1 MINQKPIEGGA
12 VFGRFLTLA
21 EQRTLLGLL
30 KQQSDPMAK
39 RDGAV
44 IRLLIGSGLRIGEC
58 LAISTGDAADALQ
71 SNYLFIPKANRK
83 SEACDLSVF
92 LTRSVRAALHDLL
105 ILREGAGVD
114 EALIVSRK
122 SQGKPMTVR
131 AFEMR
136 VAHWARRAGLPDG
149 VSPHWFRHTHAKNII
164 RDSEAADPLRIA
176 QLALGH
182 TSRRT
187 TEIYT
192 RPDREEM
199 AEALCRVDG
208 KVNGKG
214 RVRMADLRKMHDG
227 RVGA

>member
-30 KQQSDPMAK
+30 KQQADPMAK

-58 LAISTGDAADALQ
+58 LATSIEDALNALQ

-83 SEACDLSVF
+83 GEACDLSVF
-92 LTRSVRAALHDLL
+92 LTRSVRAALIDLL
-105 ILREGAGVD
+105 TLREGAERD

-136 VAHWARRAGLPDG
+136 VAHWARLAGLPDG

-199 AEALCRVDG
+199 AEALRRVDG

-214 RVRMADLRKMHDG
+214 RVRMADLRKMHEG

>member
-1 MINQKPIEGGA
+1 MFTQQQQQGAA

-21 EQRTLLGLL
+21 EQRKLLGLL
-30 KQQSDPMAK
+30 KQQASPVAL

-58 LAISTGDAADALQ
+58 LSISAGDAADALQ
-71 SNYLFIPKANRK
+71 SGYLFIPKEQRK
-83 SEACDLSVF
+83 GEAGDLSVF
-92 LTRSVRAALHDLL
+92 LTQSVRSALRDLL
-105 ILREGAGVD
+105 LLREGAAVD

-122 SQGKPMTVR
+122 SGGKPMTVR

-136 VAHWARRAGLPDG
+136 VAYWAKLADLPAG
-149 VSPHWFRHTHAKNII
+149 VSPHWFRHTHAKNIM
-164 RDSEAADPLRIA
+164 RESEAADPLRIA

-199 AEALCRVDG
+199 GEALSRVDAC
-208 KVNGKG
+208 VNGKP
-214 RVRMADLRKMHDG
+214 RVRMADLRKRHEG